1 VTAMLRRPD
10 MPLPIDYKRHP
21 PYQATLNWDGEG
33 LSPGWKLYRV
43 YDGDK
48 VVREYWKPP
57 QGDALRLVEMA
68 EQERARV
75 AEAAATAL
83 RNSRPR
89 PKSKSSP

>member
-1 VTAMLRRPD
+1 MLRRPD
-10 MPLPIDYKRHP
+10 MPPAAIDYKRHP
-21 PYQATLNWDGEG
+21 LYQATLNWNGEG
-33 LSPGWKLYRV
+33 RSPGLKLHRV

-68 EQERARV
+68 LEERARV